1 MTRDDDDDDNNNNN
15 NNNNIIIIIIIIII
29 QYIHTV
35 YFIPVKI
42 LMKESVFQL
51 SKLRGAVRLS
61 FITSDI
67 FN

>member
-15 NNNNIIIIIIIIII
+15 NNIIIII

-51 SKLRGAVRLS
+51 SKLRGAVHLS